1 MTWLALN
8 HSIHQL
14 RILRQQNVKGHRD
27 QPGHCIVKRN
37 EIQELG
43 LEPRL
48 DVWLVGW
55 LVIFFS

>member
-1 MTWLALN
+1 M
-8 HSIHQL
+8 
-14 RILRQQNVKGHRD
+14 KGHRD